1 MHISNDDSVEP
12 TIPDESFGETL
23 SEPDSDESELSPLS
37 LQSFGEQVLPA
48 ALRQALITRGYN
60 TLTQVQ
66 GSVLLAQTGEKDLRI
81 SSQTGSG
88 KTVAVGL
95 ALGRMMLLQ
104 GARSKR
110 AAEGDQ
116 EIDRRA
122 PEILLLTPTRELAS
136 QVKSELAWLFAEVP
150 DASVEVVTG
159 GTSVGLERKNLSKGP
174 RMVVA
179 TPGRALDHLQ
189 NGGFSGRQI
198 SCVVLDE
205 ADQMLDMGF
214 RDELKAILDE
224 LPARQRTHL
233 VSATFS
239 GEVLRIAEHYQR
251 DVASIWGTALG
262 AANEDIEHVAHVVSN
277 RHRYDA
283 LVNLLLKQRAVT
295 EDEEISR
302 ALIFART
309 RADTLELAE
318 RLQRDGLRAE
328 PLSGDL
334 AQAQRTRTLASFR
347 SGAVQILVATDVAAR
362 GIDVQGVDLVV
373 HFEAPSDPDS
383 FTHRSGRTGRAGRK
397 GTSVMLL
404 PPQARARVERVYRAA
419 GVKPLWAPV
428 PSADK
433 IKKLFSKLSKRK
445 VYAALDAEPPA
456 DQLEY
461 AQKLISEYPPERV
474 VAQLLSMIDMGP
486 PSPPR
491 EITEHFGPE
500 SRSAERKKSDVRDVR
515 KGRFEQ
521 EPRPFR
527 ERGGG
532 FQGRAAPR
540 TFGAPG
546 GGEEEAPKPR
556 AKFRGP
562 GQEQEARFRGPRP
575 DVGHARATPGLS
587 AQVRGN
593 GPVSAR
599 GGPPPH
605 GHTPARVGVA
615 PAHGNTPARG
625 GTSPAGRAAP
635 KKRFR

>member
-1 MHISNDDSVEP
+1 MHTSNDDSVDS
-12 TIPDESFGETL
+12 TI
-23 SEPDSDESELSPLS
+23 SDESYGDNLSNPSADESESISPLS
-37 LQSFGEQVLPA
+37 LQSFSEQLLPD
-48 ALRQALITRGYN
+48 ALRQALITKGYN

-66 GSVLLAQTGEKDLRI
+66 GSVVHAQTGEKDLRI

-95 ALGRMMLLQ
+95 ALGRMLLLQ
-104 GARSKR
+104 GPRYKR
-110 AAEGDQ
+110 AAEG
-116 EIDRRA
+116 EPELDRRA

-136 QVKSELAWLFAEVP
+136 QVKRELAWLFAEVP
-150 DASVEVVTG
+150 DAAVEVVTG

-189 NGGFSGRQI
+189 NSGFSGRQI

-251 DVASIWGTALG
+251 DVASICGTALG
-262 AANEDIEHVAHVVSN
+262 AANADIEHVAHVVSN

-283 LVNLLLKQRAVT
+283 LVNLLLKQRAMADD
-295 EDEEISR
+295 EDISR
-302 ALIFART
+302 ALVFART

-318 RLQRDGLRAE
+318 RLQRDGMRAE

-373 HFEAPSDPDS
+373 HFEAPSDPDA

-419 GVKPLWAPV
+419 GVKPQWAPV
-428 PSADK
+428 PTADK
-433 IKKLFSKLSKRK
+433 IKKLYSKLSKRK
-445 VYAALDAEPPA
+445 VYAALDTDPPA

-461 AQKLISEYPPERV
+461 ATKLLSEYPPERV
-474 VAQLLSMIDMGP
+474 VAQLLAMVDLGP

-500 SRSAERKKSDVRDVR
+500 SRSAERKKADFREVR

-527 ERGGG
+527 ERSGG
-532 FQGRAAPR
+532 FSARSAPR
-540 TFGAPG
+540 AFGPPSD
-546 GGEEEAPKPR
+546 GEQDFQKPR
-556 AKFRGP
+556 VKFRGP
-562 GQEQEARFRGPRP
+562 GQEQERQFRSPRP
-575 DVGHARATPGLS
+575 ESGQARAMPGLNASARSNGASRGSAPVGHHTPNSPARAGAP
-587 AQVRGN
+587 VRG
-593 GPVSAR
+593 GAV
-599 GGPPPH
+599 
-605 GHTPARVGVA
+605 
-615 PAHGNTPARG
+615 
-625 GTSPAGRAAP
+625 SPAGRAAP